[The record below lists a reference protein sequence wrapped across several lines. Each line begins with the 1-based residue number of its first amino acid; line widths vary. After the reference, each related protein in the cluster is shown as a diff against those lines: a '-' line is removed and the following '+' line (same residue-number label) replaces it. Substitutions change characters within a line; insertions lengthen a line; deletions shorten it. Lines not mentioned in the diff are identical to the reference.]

1 MATRRTRSVLIDGFL
16 GKIFTDVRDSSVV
29 DASKVIAAPTL
40 KTYQWSPATT
50 TTTTIVAK
58 NIAQAT
64 GITFPQGAILAS
76 VTLTAVTAP
85 TNSVSNSTAISITVK
100 KGTSYET
107 STSVG
112 TFSLLSGVASITYP
126 LTSEVYGLAIT
137 LAAGN
142 SIFVDII
149 KVGNVIFGKGFG
161 FKLGY
166 YS

>member
-16 GKIFTDVRDSSVV
+16 GKIFTSVTDSAVV

-40 KTYQWSPATT
+40 KTYQWSPATA
-50 TTTTIVAK
+50 TTTTILAL

-85 TNSVSNSTAISITVK
+85 TTYFPGIAGISIQIK
-100 KGTSYET
+100 KGTSYAT
-107 STSVG
+107 STIVG
-112 TFSLLSGVASITYP
+112 TFSLLSGSTSQTYP
-126 LTSEVYGLAIT
+126 LTSAVYGSAIT

-142 SIFVDII
+142 SIFVDIV
-149 KVGNVIFGKGFG
+149 KVGSVTPGAGFG